1 MVHKASLKYYPDL
14 QSLAEEI
21 GDLRYDALEA
31 FLHHLAL
38 KLKKDS
44 EADAKRGRPQ
54 LAGNLM
60 NASNYLET
68 SAIEI
73 GRVWKICAPYLEDGL
88 PEDIKE
94 FIRKNYKAEEYFKA
108 ITLLYDYESA
118 YTQNYNFK
126 TNSFRLSRCLLYLS
140 AGDIERLKEEI
151 KNSGDYRDLILA
163 AEYDGNWNGN
173 MIRNFNNPFGEEHK
187 LETGLGDAD
196 STGYA
201 GDDLPF

>member
-1 MVHKASLKYYPDL
+1 MVHKASIKYYPDL
-14 QSLAEEI
+14 ESLAGEI

-54 LAGNLM
+54 LASNLM
-60 NASNYLET
+60 NASNFLET

-73 GRVWKICAPYLEDGL
+73 GRAWKICAPYLEDGL
-88 PEDIKE
+88 PEDVKE
-94 FIRKNYKAEEYFKA
+94 FIRKNFKAEEYFKI
-108 ITLLYDYESA
+108 ITLLYDYQSA
-118 YTQNYNFK
+118 YTQIYN
-126 TNSFRLSRCLLYLS
+126 FRLSRCLLYLS
-140 AGDIERLKEEI
+140 AGNIERLKEEI
-151 KNSGDYRDLILA
+151 KRSDDYRDLILA

-187 LETGLGDAD
+187 LETGLSNAD
-196 STGYA
+196 YA
-201 GDDLPF
+201 EYLGGDLPF

>member
-1 MVHKASLKYYPDL
+1 MVHKTSLKYYPDL
-14 QSLAEEI
+14 ESLAKEI

-31 FLHHLAL
+31 FLRHLAL

-60 NASNYLET
+60 NASNFLET

-73 GRVWKICAPYLEDGL
+73 GRAWKICAPYLEDGL

-151 KNSGDYRDLILA
+151 KNSDDYRDLILA

-187 LETGLGDAD
+187 LETGLSDAD
-196 STGYA
+196 SAGHS

>member
-21 GDLRYDALEA
+21 GDLRYDALET

-44 EADAKRGRPQ
+44 DADAKRGRPQ
-54 LAGNLM
+54 LAGNLR

-73 GRVWKICAPYLEDGL
+73 GRAWKICAPYLEDGL

-94 FIRKNYKAEEYFKA
+94 FIRKNFKSEEYFKA

-151 KNSGDYRDLILA
+151 KNSDDYRDLILT

-187 LETGLGDAD
+187 LETGLSDAD
-196 STGYA
+196 SA
-201 GDDLPF
+201 GHSEDDLPF

>member
-1 MVHKASLKYYPDL
+1 MVHKASLKNYPNL
-14 QSLAEEI
+14 ESLADEI

-60 NASNYLET
+60 NASNFLET
-68 SAIEI
+68 SAFEI
-73 GRVWKICAPYLEDGL
+73 GLAWKICAPYLEDGF

-94 FIRKNYKAEEYFKA
+94 FIRNNFKAEEYLKA
-108 ITLLYDYESA
+108 ITLLYDYQSA
-118 YTQNYNFK
+118 FTQFY
-126 TNSFRLSRCLLYLS
+126 SFRLSRCLLYLS
-140 AGDIERLKEEI
+140 AGNIERLEEEI
-151 KNSGDYRDLILA
+151 KSSGDYRDLILA
-163 AEYDGNWNGN
+163 AEYDGIWDGN
-173 MIRNFNNPFGEEHK
+173 MMRNFNNPFGEEHK

-196 STGYA
+196 SAGGS

>member
-1 MVHKASLKYYPDL
+1 MVHKTSIKYYPDL
-14 QSLAEEI
+14 ESLAQEI

-38 KLKKDS
+38 KLNRDS
-44 EADAKRGRPQ
+44 KADAKRGRLQ
-54 LAGNLM
+54 LAGSLM
-60 NASNYLET
+60 NTANFLET

-73 GRVWKICAPYLEDGL
+73 GRAWKICAPYLEDGL

-94 FIRKNYKAEEYFKA
+94 FIRENFKAEEYFKA
-108 ITLLYDYESA
+108 ITLLYDFEGVYKQDYDSD
-118 YTQNYNFK
+118 K
-126 TNSFRLSRCLLYLS
+126 NSFRISRCLLYLS
-140 AGDIERLKEEI
+140 AGNIERLKEKI
-151 KNSGDYRDLILA
+151 KNMDDFRDLILA
-163 AEYDGNWNGN
+163 AEYDGNLNGN

-196 STGYA
+196 SAGHS

>member
-1 MVHKASLKYYPDL
+1 MVHKASLKYYPNL
-14 QSLAEEI
+14 ESLAEEI
-21 GDLRYDALEA
+21 GDLRYDALET

-44 EADAKRGRPQ
+44 DADAKRGRPQ

-73 GRVWKICAPYLEDGL
+73 GRAWKICAPYLEDGF

-94 FIRKNYKAEEYFKA
+94 FIRKNFKAEDYHNA
-108 ITLLYDYESA
+108 LMLLYDYESA
-118 YTQNYNFK
+118 IMQNFK
-126 TNSFRLSRCLLYLS
+126 FKRTSFRLSRCLLYLS
-140 AGDIERLKEEI
+140 AGDIERLREEI
-151 KNSGDYRDLILA
+151 KNSGDYRDLIMA
-163 AEYDGNWNGN
+163 AEYDVNWNGN

-187 LETGLGDAD
+187 LETGLSDAD
-196 STGYA
+196 SA
-201 GDDLPF
+201 GHSEDDLPF

>member
-1 MVHKASLKYYPDL
+1 MVHKTSLKYYPDL
-14 QSLAEEI
+14 ESLAKEI

-31 FLHHLAL
+31 FLRHLAL

-60 NASNYLET
+60 NASNFSET

-73 GRVWKICAPYLEDGL
+73 GRAWKICAPYLEDGL

-94 FIRKNYKAEEYFKA
+94 FIRKNYRAEEYFKA

-118 YTQNYNFK
+118 YTLNYNFK

-151 KNSGDYRDLILA
+151 KNSDDYRDLILA

-187 LETGLGDAD
+187 LETGLSDAD
-196 STGYA
+196 SA
-201 GDDLPF
+201 GHSEDDLPF